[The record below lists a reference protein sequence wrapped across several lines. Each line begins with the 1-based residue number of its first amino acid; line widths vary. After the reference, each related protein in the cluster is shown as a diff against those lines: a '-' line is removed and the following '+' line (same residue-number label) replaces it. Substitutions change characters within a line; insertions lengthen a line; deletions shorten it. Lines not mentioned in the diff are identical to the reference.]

1 MSIATKLAI
10 LSRDRMK
17 NPEMCYATERLNNM
31 MDIEDFTISQ
41 DLFETVFPA
50 KKIVEPA
57 FISINTLDDLQLTE
71 WCKNQANTQGGRNLF
86 HKIVSNPTT
95 SISMLKDR
103 QNMIKRIQPGWQEK
117 VQQLAKI
124 ETDLL
129 WIYSLPEKMGDVWP
143 LPLLFP
149 TLPLLNRINKSS
161 RTLHMY
167 HIYRIWL
174 TPLLQIFLPIMSI
187 LAPWFYLRYRMGWK
201 LSIVQYF
208 KLAMFLIKQSME
220 GISAQ
225 QKSKQL
231 FMIAMYGFMFIY
243 GIIQTIDV
251 SRMLYAVRNK
261 MMDRVKN
268 IKAFVEGAHSLV
280 SVWDNTGIPC
290 PNIPNGM
297 AGIHDLWLDNGLREN
312 ISALIAR
319 FYELDV
325 FLTCRRL
332 VDTNGWS
339 FVRYKQA
346 YSSNLEHLC
355 IGMRNPVITG
365 KQTSNPMCLSKNIVI
380 TGPNAAGKSTYVRS
394 IGANILMSQT
404 LGICCAKKMVVS
416 PVSAILSYMRVRD
429 IVGTASLFETEV
441 THCSNIIKAA
451 KEIQNANG
459 SAVVFFDEP
468 MHSTPPLEG
477 QAAAYAVLKYLGEL
491 PNIRTIVTS
500 HYHRLTELSSSQWT
514 NISMDAIYDK
524 TSDSYQ
530 FPYRIRSGPS
540 FQSIAIELLK
550 GTDKLPSSVVQNAIK
565 FKSAIYKT
573 NNNES

>member
-1 MSIATKLAI
+1 MGIATKLAM
-10 LSRDRMK
+10 LSKDRMK

-31 MDIEDFTISQ
+31 MEIEDFTISGT
-41 DLFETVFPA
+41 LFDTIFPA
-50 KKIVEPA
+50 KKIAEPA
-57 FISINTLDDLQLTE
+57 FISDNTLDDLQLTD
-71 WCKNQANTQGGRNLF
+71 WCKKQAITHGGRDLF
-86 HKIVSNPTT
+86 HKVVSSPTK
-95 SISMLKDR
+95 SINILKDR
-103 QNMIKRIQPGWQEK
+103 QQKIKKIKPEWYQK
-117 VQQLAKI
+117 VQQLATI
-124 ETDLL
+124 ERDLL

-149 TLPLLNRINKSS
+149 TFPLLNRINKSS
-161 RTLHMY
+161 RSLDLY
-167 HIYRIWL
+167 HLYRIWL
-174 TPLLQIFLPIMSI
+174 TPFLQIFLPIMSI

-201 LSIVQYF
+201 LSLVQYF
-208 KLAMFLIKQSME
+208 KLAAFFIKQSME
-220 GISAQ
+220 GIDAH
-225 QKSKQL
+225 QKSKHI
-231 FMIAMYGFMFIY
+231 FMIAMYAFMFIY

-251 SRMLYAVRNK
+251 SRMLYAVRKK
-261 MMDRVKN
+261 MIGRVKN
-268 IKAFVEGAHSLV
+268 IKAFVEGAHALV
-280 SVWDNTGIPC
+280 SLWHDKPIPC

-297 AGIHDLWLDNGLREN
+297 AGAHALWLDSSLREN
-312 ISALIAR
+312 IATLIEH

-332 VDTNGWS
+332 VDLNGWS
-339 FVRYKQA
+339 FVRYKQS
-346 YSSNLEHLC
+346 YSSCFEHTC
-355 IGMRNPVITG
+355 IGMKNPVITG
-365 KQTSNPMCLSKNIVI
+365 KQTSNPACLSKNIVI

-394 IGANILMSQT
+394 IGANIIMSQT

-451 KEIQNANG
+451 QEIQNANET
-459 SAVVFFDEP
+459 AVVFFDEP

-500 HYHRLTELSSSQWT
+500 HYHRLTELSSNQWT

-550 GTDKLPSSVVQNAIK
+550 GTDKLPASIVQNAIK

-573 NNNES
+573 NIHES